1 MFEKNRNK
9 CMPEEE
15 KFDAFPA
22 ENNQGILGRIS
33 RRNKWIILLLFLVF
47 LSLGGYFFFQRTIN
61 QNPQVETSL
70 PQAVSPQLNKT
81 ATTQTTSAPALE
93 SIPLFGDANFQSE
106 NFRVGDIAIGGE
118 AEFLLTED
126 TPDPLSIS
134 DIRGETFTEKN
145 KPEVKLVLNWRTNKL
160 AKSEIAY
167 SKGVGQAQKTV
178 SEEDYSLDHS
188 LIIPGL
194 DQAST
199 YLYAI
204 VAKDRFGNEM
214 TSDQHAVYTGSK
226 TVSLFDLIAGAVG
239 DVFGWAIKK

>member
-1 MFEKNRNK
+1 
-9 CMPEEE
+9 MPEEE
-15 KFDAFPA
+15 KFDAFTP
-22 ENNQGILGRIS
+22 ENNQGILRKIS
-33 RRNKWIILLLFLVF
+33 RKNKWIILSLILIL
-47 LSLGGYFFFQRTIN
+47 LSLGGYFLSQRITR
-61 QNPQVETSL
+61 QNLGETVVPRES
-70 PQAVSPQLNKT
+70 VSPQSGKT
-81 ATTQTTSAPALE
+81 ATPQTTDTPDIQSVL
-93 SIPLFGDANFQSE
+93 LFGDANYQCE

-145 KPEVKLVLNWRTNKL
+145 KPEVKLVLNWKTNKL
-160 AKSEIAY
+160 AKSDIEY
-167 SKGVGQAQKTV
+167 SKGLGQAKKTI
-178 SEEDYSLDHS
+178 SEEDYSLSHS
-188 LIIPGL
+188 LIVPGL

-199 YLYAI
+199 YIYTI
-204 VAKDRFGNEM
+204 VSRDRFGNEM